1 MEQQGKTPQNLIDK
15 NLLTAWTPQGSE
27 AGSLTYHVSAPL
39 KADGTPLQGVRDV
52 YKRQRVDRF

>member
-27 AGSLTYHVSAPL
+27 AGSLTYTFRSAQGRWHAAPSVRIVSHASR
-39 KADGTPLQGVRDV
+39 AM
-52 YKRQRVDRF
+52 